1 MRPSPSALF
10 VVGAIATAAGV
21 GMLAR
26 SASGAEDAASASSGS
41 SALPSDAARL
51 GFMVTAT
58 ANDVG
63 LLEASRPFR
72 IELGN
77 GPVHGSP
84 AGPARLA
91 RARDVVARELARF
104 PRAFLHAIRLRGVVL
119 TSELAEGERAIPS
132 LPNVGGLL
140 LFDVDGTERDLV
152 RGLHHEIFHFA
163 DLADDGR
170 LSPDP
175 SWEAINAP
183 AFVYGAGGRTL
194 RGAWA
199 AEAPA
204 AGELPGFVS
213 AYATS
218 GVEEDKAET
227 FAFALARPAAVR
239 ARAAADPVL
248 RDKLAELARRMVQ
261 LGLPADQI
269 PTPPR

>member
-21 GMLAR
+21 GLLAR
-26 SASGAEDAASASSGS
+26 SASGAEDAASASS
-41 SALPSDAARL
+41 ALPSDAARL
-51 GFMVTAT
+51 GFTVNAT
-58 ANDVG
+58 ANDVA

-77 GPVHGSP
+77 GPVHGAPSD
-84 AGPARLA
+84 PARLA

-119 TSELAEGERAIPS
+119 ASDLAEGDRAIPS

-140 LFDVDGTERDLV
+140 LFDVDGSDRDLT

-183 AFVYGAGGRTL
+183 RFAYGAGGRTL

-199 AEAPA
+199 AEAPK

-239 ARAAADPVL
+239 ERAAADPVL
-248 RDKLAELARRMVQ
+248 RDKLAELARRMAP